1 MKDLNLIKRKLEEY
15 ERRIQRLKELER
27 ELNSLNTE
35 GFESEANAISSK
47 LKDPRKVEEVEKA
60 IVALKNKIEL
70 KEQIKE
76 SKYIVE
82 KIKRIVSIP
91 KSEDLIEKAESA
103 LKIGNYDDDAVR
115 LAKEAEKIAK
125 ETDTKYRK
133 ARDRLNS
140 AESAIEK
147 AKEFGCDVSE
157 AEKLLNNARLSLD
170 RGNYEEAVSDASRSE
185 EMAKEIKKGSEA

>member
-1 MKDLNLIKRKLEEY
+1 M
-15 ERRIQRLKELER
+15 
-27 ELNSLNTE
+27 
-35 GFESEANAISSK
+35 
-47 LKDPRKVEEVEKA
+47 
-60 IVALKNKIEL
+60 
-70 KEQIKE
+70 
-76 SKYIVE
+76 E

-103 LKIGNYDDDAVR
+103 LKIGNHDDAVR

-140 AESAIEK
+140 TESAIEK

-157 AEKLLNNARLSLD
+157 LRNW
-170 RGNYEEAVSDASRSE
+170 
-185 EMAKEIKKGSEA
+185 